1 MVAWGSAVS
10 FELHFDET
18 GRVVCELGV
27 IAYPWPQKV
36 DGTCDVANIG
46 PLILLDGLAMYG
58 LEEWEWLYESGGF
71 DLQLTKSEDGS
82 RSFLHIHAGNG
93 RWAYELFPAH
103 WRDESPYAPVDAGVF
118 LGRWPD

>member
-1 MVAWGSAVS
+1 MS

-46 PLILLDGLAMYG
+46 PLILLDGLTMFG

-103 WRDESPYAPVDAGVF
+103 WRDESPYGPVDACSA
-118 LGRWPD
+118 WPD